1 MIIGLSGYAK
11 SGKDTVADI
20 ILKYESSFQIKKFSA
35 KLKLI
40 ASILTGIP
48 VEDFEKQE
56 VKDGYLPD
64 VWNRDN
70 VFFEPHGSAIGDL
83 LHMVITRDRKYQVRE
98 FLQELGTE
106 IRDRIHPDAWV
117 NGLMA
122 DYGLS
127 TTWVDAKEEL
137 FFPNWVISDVRF
149 ENEAQAIKDRGGYII
164 RINRPNTSPYEE
176 GIDFHVIPAN
186 VYRATCTHCCHVG
199 EHPGQVPGSILF
211 QGRSE
216 ACIIRQSVRPL
227 V

>member
-164 RINRPNTSPYEE
+164 RINRPGVSAVNAHKSETSLDAWNFDEIINNDDTLDILE
-176 GIDFHVIPAN
+176 TRVIEQAIN
-186 VYRATCTHCCHVG
+186 KYIT
-199 EHPGQVPGSILF
+199 L
-211 QGRSE
+211 
-216 ACIIRQSVRPL
+216 
-227 V
+227 